1 MENEGSA
8 RITCCER
15 VAMLLLGVINN
26 IFFLV
31 VGSSA
36 QRIVEHHKQTGM
48 LGVVNWATAF
58 DGLFAGSINTWMS
71 NVNVSYD
78 MRFSINCA
86 CMCLGLIGSAFAP
99 NFWMACVSV
108 VFVGFSCDF
117 GESVALGY
125 LARIRKQQLVKLW
138 GIGAGIAG
146 VLGSGYSALC
156 IAVEF
161 DYKWSFIALL
171 PLVVVYSVCYFV
183 VLRQKKEEANEGLIV
198 KQIDEKVSWASL
210 LRKILYYVVTIDLVY
225 FAQNVIAG
233 AFLDC
238 AQEKNNEGK
247 QKFKYLFP
255 LLGLTQH
262 VGVLLFCST
271 ATLIEFQWLWL
282 LVIYQFLN
290 FGIWLTQAMLHW
302 MTVWEQFIF
311 MFITGSVAGLNYVN
325 TYNMILADQRLS
337 HKEKELGS
345 NITAMSATISVLIA
359 SVFTVISEKTYLR
372 PFVPEN

>member
-1 MENEGSA
+1 MEHV
-8 RITCCER
+8 TWCER

-26 IFFLV
+26 IFFLI

-36 QRIVEHHKQTGM
+36 QRIVEHYHATGM

-71 NVNVSYD
+71 SRSVSYD
-78 MRFSINCA
+78 VRFGINCA
-86 CMCLGLIGSAFAP
+86 CMCVGLLGSAFAP
-99 NFWMACVSV
+99 SFWLACVSV
-108 VFVGFSCDF
+108 VFVGLSCDF

-125 LARIRKQQLVKLW
+125 LAHAKKQPLVKLW

-161 DYKWSFIALL
+161 QYRWSFVALL
-171 PLVVVYSVCYFV
+171 PLVVVYALCYFV
-183 VLRQKKEEANEGLIV
+183 VLRKGGRVVQEEDVVLIE
-198 KQIDEKVSWASL
+198 DNAEKVSWREFL
-210 LRKILYYVVTIDLVY
+210 PKIAYYVVTIDLVY
-225 FAQNVIAG
+225 FAQYVIAG

-238 AQEKNNEGK
+238 AQEKMPDGS

-255 LLGLTQH
+255 LLGLVQH
-262 VGVLLFCST
+262 VGVLLLCST
-271 ATLIEFQWLWL
+271 ATLIEFRWLWV

-290 FGIWLTQAMLHW
+290 FGIWLSQAMLHW
-302 MTVWEQFIF
+302 MHTWEQFVFI
-311 MFITGSVAGLNYVN
+311 FITGSVGGLNYVN
-325 TYNMILADQRLS
+325 TYNLILADTNLS
-337 HKEKELGS
+337 RKEKELGS
-345 NITAMSATISVLIA
+345 NITAMSATISVLVA